1 MFSMFEDLGITLRKP
16 FLVLSL
22 AETTQD
28 SQNLGKG
35 RKKWLQ
41 NGDNPPSSSLNV
53 IMAGKTWEVCS
64 HLGENQTEREN
75 QDRHRG
81 GGKGET
87 RLLSGTF
94 WKGLL
99 AISSAVCLLS
109 TWARLQ
115 SGKFHPK
122 A

>member
-1 MFSMFEDLGITLRKP
+1 MFEDLGITLRKP

-75 QDRHRG
+75 QDRLAPDGH
-81 GGKGET
+81 
-87 RLLSGTF
+87 LLLDVIRSMEEE
-94 WKGLL
+94 LD
-99 AISSAVCLLS
+99 
-109 TWARLQ
+109 RD
-115 SGKFHPK
+115 
-122 A
+122 